1 VEAADDFCQVANR
14 QNPDMRSVCLERH
27 GFRRFLCSMPVCFVV
42 THCSLVTWSA
52 YALDQAVLPTTPYSV
67 GMRQVEYVDPTGGG
81 RPLDYML
88 IYPAAPEA
96 AATPF
101 KLFLSTKLHLYKDAP
116 IVADGLKHPLVM
128 FSHGAGGNGS
138 GYAWFGDYLASR
150 GYLVAMVY
158 HYRAN
163 TFDSSALYVRNMLWQ
178 RPRDISLDITHLL
191 RDKTWGPHI
200 DPNQIGV
207 AGHSQGGF
215 TAVWIGGAKVNPEMF
230 LAYQRGW
237 KNNQVVPAYLREQM
251 RLDAE
256 PARDVRDDRVKAAF
270 AMAPGDI
277 QGFGM
282 DEAGLR
288 QMTIPAYLIVG
299 AADTATPPKENAEF
313 AAKYIPHVQLDVL
326 PGPVGHEIFDNE
338 CDQVG
343 RDNSPDACI
352 DAPGVDRAKLHEHI
366 GNAALKFFDTN
377 LNVKRQ
383 KPN

>member
-1 VEAADDFCQVANR
+1 VDDFCQVANR
-14 QNPDMRSVCLERH
+14 VDQGMRSVWSKRD
-27 GFRRFLCSMPVCFVV
+27 GFTRLLFSIPAWVV
-42 THCSLVTWSA
+42 IMYCGLVTCSA
-52 YALDQAVLPTTPYSV
+52 YALDQAALPTTSYPV
-67 GMRQVEYVDPTGGG
+67 GMTQIEYSDPTQGD
-81 RPLDYML
+81 RPLNYML
-88 IYPAAPEA
+88 IYPAAPDI

-101 KLFLSTKLHLYKDAP
+101 KLFLSTKLRLYKDAP
-116 IVADGLKHPLVM
+116 IVSDGLKHPLVV

-138 GYAWFGDYLASR
+138 GYAWFGQYLASH

-178 RPRDISLDITHLL
+178 RPRDVSLDITHLL
-191 RDKTWGPHI
+191 ADKTWGPHI
-200 DPNQIGV
+200 DPNQIGA

-215 TAVWIGGAKVNPEMF
+215 TALWLGGAKVNPDLF
-230 LAYQRGW
+230 VAYQRGW
-237 KNNQVVPAYLREQM
+237 KNNQVVPSYLREQM
-251 RLDAE
+251 QLDAE
-256 PARDVRDDRVKAAF
+256 PAVNVRDDRVKAAF

-288 QMTIPAYLIVG
+288 QMTIPAYIIVG

-313 AAKYIPHVQLDVL
+313 AAKYIPHAKLDVL
-326 PGPVGHEIFDNE
+326 PGQVSHEIFDNE

-343 RDNSPDACI
+343 RDNYPDACI
-352 DAPGVDRAKLHEHI
+352 DAPGVDRAKLHEYI
-366 GNAALKFFDTN
+366 GNAALKFFDAN
-377 LNVKRQ
+377 LEVKRQ

>member
-1 VEAADDFCQVANR
+1 MPLSVAACVMMMLCAL
-14 QNPDMRSVCLERH
+14 MTRSVH
-27 GFRRFLCSMPVCFVV
+27 AGD
-42 THCSLVTWSA
+42 T
-52 YALDQAVLPTTPYSV
+52 AVLPANTYSV
-67 GMRQVEYVDPTGGG
+67 GITQVEYVDPTDGD
-81 RPLDYML
+81 RPLNYML
-88 IYPAAPEA
+88 IYPAAPGLTG
-96 AATPF
+96 TPF
-101 KLFLSTKLHLYKDAP
+101 KVFLSKNLNLYKDAP
-116 IVADGLKHPLVM
+116 VVPDGLKHPLVV

-138 GYAWFGDYLASR
+138 GYAWFGEYLASH

-163 TFDSSALYVRNMLWQ
+163 TFDSSALYVRNKLWQ
-178 RPRDISLDITHLL
+178 RPRDVSLDITHLL
-191 RDKTWGPHI
+191 GDKVWGPHI
-200 DPNQIGV
+200 DPNQIGL

-215 TAVWIGGAKVNPEMF
+215 TALWLGGATVNPNLF

-237 KNNQVVPAYLREQM
+237 KNNQMVPAYLREQM
-251 RLDAE
+251 QLDAK
-256 PARDVRDDRVKAAF
+256 PASNVRDDRVKAAF

-282 DEAGLR
+282 DQAGLR
-288 QMTIPAYLIVG
+288 QMSIPAYIVVG

-313 AAKYIPHVQLDVL
+313 AAKYIPNAKLDVL

-343 RDNSPDACI
+343 RDNYPDACI

-366 GNAALKFFDTN
+366 GNAALKFFDAN

>member
-1 VEAADDFCQVANR
+1 V
-14 QNPDMRSVCLERH
+14 S
-27 GFRRFLCSMPVCFVV
+27 
-42 THCSLVTWSA
+42 
-52 YALDQAVLPTTPYSV
+52 
-67 GMRQVEYVDPTGGG
+67 
-81 RPLDYML
+81 
-88 IYPAAPEA
+88 
-96 AATPF
+96 
-101 KLFLSTKLHLYKDAP
+101 
-116 IVADGLKHPLVM
+116 DGLKHPLVV

-138 GYAWFGDYLASR
+138 GYAWFGEYLASH

-163 TFDSSALYVRNMLWQ
+163 TFDSSALYVRNRLWQ
-178 RPRDISLDITHLL
+178 RPRDVSLDISHLL
-191 RDKTWGPHI
+191 EDKVWGPHI

-215 TAVWIGGAKVNPEMF
+215 TALWLGGARVNPELF
-230 LAYQRGW
+230 LAYQRVW

-251 RLDAE
+251 QLDAK
-256 PARDVRDDRVKAAF
+256 PVANVRDHRVKAAF

-282 DEAGLR
+282 DESGLQ

-313 AAKYIPHVQLDVL
+313 AAKYIPHAKLDVL
-326 PGPVGHEIFDNE
+326 SGPVGHEIFDNE

-343 RDNSPDACI
+343 RDNYPDACI
-352 DAPGVDRAKLHEHI
+352 DAPGVDRAKLHDYI
-366 GNAALKFFDTN
+366 GNAALKFFDAN

>member
-1 VEAADDFCQVANR
+1 
-14 QNPDMRSVCLERH
+14 MRSVWLERD
-27 GFRRFLCSMPVCFVV
+27 GFTRLLFGIPVLVV
-42 THCSLVTWSA
+42 IMYCGLVTRSA
-52 YALDQAVLPTTPYSV
+52 CALDQGALPTTLYSV
-67 GMRQVEYVDPTGGG
+67 GMTQVEYVDPSQGG
-81 RPLDYML
+81 RPLNYML
-88 IYPAAPEA
+88 IYPATADI

-101 KLFLSTKLHLYKDAP
+101 KVFLATKLRLYKDAP
-116 IVADGLKHPLVM
+116 IVADGLKHPVVM

-138 GYAWFGDYLASR
+138 GYAWFGEYLASH

-178 RPRDISLDITHLL
+178 RPRDISRDITHLL
-191 RDKTWGPHI
+191 QDKTWGPHI

-215 TAVWIGGAKVNPEMF
+215 TALWLGGAKVNPDLF

-237 KNNQVVPAYLREQM
+237 KNNQAVPAYLREQM
-251 RLDAE
+251 RVDAE
-256 PARDVRDDRVKAAF
+256 PAADVHDDRVKAAF

-288 QMTIPAYLIVG
+288 QMTIPAYIIVG

-313 AAKYIPHVQLDVL
+313 AAKYVPHAQLDVL
-326 PGPVGHEIFDNE
+326 PGHVSHEIFDNE

-343 RDNSPDACI
+343 RDNYPDACI
-352 DAPGVDRAKLHEHI
+352 DAPGVDRAKLHEYI
-366 GNAALKFFDTN
+366 GNAALKFFDAN

>member
-1 VEAADDFCQVANR
+1 VDTAGDFYQVGNR
-14 QNPDMRSVCLERH
+14 QDPDTRCVCVERH
-27 GFRRFLCSMPVCFVV
+27 RFTRFLFSIPVWFVV
-42 THCSLVTWSA
+42 THCGPFTWSA
-52 YALDQAVLPTTPYSV
+52 SALDQAVLPATPYPV
-67 GMRQVEYVDPTGGG
+67 GMTQVEYVDPAGNG

-88 IYPAAPEA
+88 IYPAAPNI

-101 KLFLSTKLHLYKDAP
+101 KLFLSTKLRLYKDAP

-138 GYAWFGDYLASR
+138 GYAWFGEYLASR

-215 TAVWIGGAKVNPEMF
+215 TALWIGGAKVNPDLF

-256 PARDVRDDRVKAAF
+256 PARDLRDDRVKAAF

-282 DEAGLR
+282 DEAGLQ

-299 AADTATPPKENAEF
+299 AGDTATPPKANAEF
-313 AAKYIPHVQLDVL
+313 AAKYIPHARLDVL
-326 PGPVGHEIFDNE
+326 PGQVGHEIFDNE

-343 RDNSPDACI
+343 RDNYPDACV
-352 DAPGVDRAKLHEHI
+352 DAPGVDRAKLHEYI

-377 LNVKRQ
+377 LNVQRQ